1 MGFDK
6 NDKPEPD
13 ERAEV
18 EAPKFG
24 AAKKSVKMID
34 DVLAQCGVTP
44 TGGKSGILKKPSF
57 GKSQSRSRSRSKPAH
72 QKAAPLDIDE
82 ISPRR

>member
-6 NDKPEPD
+6 NDKPEL
-13 ERAEV
+13 V
-18 EAPKFG
+18 ESAKMEAAKFG

-34 DVLAQCGVTP
+34 DVLAQCGVTH
-44 TGGKSGILKKPSF
+44 TGGKSGILKKPFF
-57 GKSQSRSRSRSKPAH
+57 GKSQSRSRSRSKSAH